1 MEQLADISQ
10 FEALMNTGND
20 PPAPSVT
27 TTENGRLSN
36 YIGDKISDRYI
47 FGYGREMANQKNYEA
62 AVKVGKEVASWL
74 RKHLDELNEEI
85 KPDKY
90 GYRYLYDEDSPK
102 YIERGFEKF
111 GRFCANLDIDISQL
125 MNDVNVEFSVDAEER
140 PWANLNT
147 TTICITPSHKIG
159 DNVAHELAHLLSRYP
174 QVRESVEDKINFP
187 GRMTEMFDEAIY
199 PRDRLRS
206 WIADSEY
213 AGKEYPKEAYPNN
226 EYLSG
231 FFDMYGAGRL
241 PMLYALDI
249 KRLLRKINKSIK
261 TSTEKT
267 NTEKEPKKEV
277 AYA

>member
-1 MEQLADISQ
+1 MQQLADISK
-10 FEALMNTGND
+10 FESLMNTDNA
-20 PPAPSVT
+20 PPAPNVT
-27 TTENGRLSN
+27 ITENSRLSN
-36 YIGDKISDRYI
+36 YIGDKIADRYI

-62 AVKVGKEVASWL
+62 AVEVGQEVASWL
-74 RKHLDELNEEI
+74 RKHIDELNEEI
-85 KPDKY
+85 KPDKH
-90 GYRYLYDEDSPK
+90 GYRHLYDEDSAK
-102 YIERGFEKF
+102 YIERGFERF

-125 MNDVNVEFSVDAEER
+125 MKNLNIAFSTDSEER

-147 TTICITPSHKIG
+147 TTICLSPQALPIA
-159 DNVAHELAHLLSRYP
+159 VEHELAHLLSFYP

-187 GRMTEMFDEAIY
+187 GRMTEMFDNAIY

-206 WIADSEY
+206 WIAGSKY

-226 EYLSG
+226 EYLSE
-231 FFDMYGAGRL
+231 FFSQYLPGRL

-249 KRLLRKINKSIK
+249 KRLLKKINKAIK

-267 NTEKEPKKEV
+267 NTEKETKKEV